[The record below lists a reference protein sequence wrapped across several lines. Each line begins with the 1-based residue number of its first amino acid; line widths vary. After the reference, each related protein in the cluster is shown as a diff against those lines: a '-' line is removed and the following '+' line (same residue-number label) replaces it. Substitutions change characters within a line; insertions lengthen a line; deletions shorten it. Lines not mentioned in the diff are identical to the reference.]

1 MDCIDISIR
10 LMLGRRKNVISSR
23 WIIFLGAKGKLLAKH
38 NGLIVKG
45 RERERE
51 REREFNE
58 SDFLK
63 SISGR
68 FEPATAA

>member
-38 NGLIVKG
+38 NGLIVEG
-45 RERERE
+45 RE